1 MFKLQRTKRR
11 ILQKAENYED
21 NQIKTPE
28 MKNAIAVIK
37 KLIAKSNSWF

>member
-11 ILQKAENYED
+11 ILQKAENYKN

-28 MKNAIAVIK
+28 MKNTKAVIK
-37 KLIAKSNSWF
+37 KLIAKSNS